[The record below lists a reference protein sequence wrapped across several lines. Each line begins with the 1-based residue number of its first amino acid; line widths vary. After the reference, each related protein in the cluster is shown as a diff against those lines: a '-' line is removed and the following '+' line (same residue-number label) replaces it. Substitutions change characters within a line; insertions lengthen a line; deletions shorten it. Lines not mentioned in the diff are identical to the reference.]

1 VTESDTSLPPPARS
15 GTERLTVAQAV
26 VRFLARQYT
35 ERDGQRQ
42 RLFAGCLGIF
52 GHGNV
57 AGLGQ
62 ALLQAELEDADR
74 PERQLPYVL
83 GRNEQAMVHTA
94 AAYAR
99 ARDRLQTW
107 AVSTSVG
114 PGATNMVTGA
124 ALATIN
130 RLPVL
135 LLPADTFAT
144 RASAPVLQELERP
157 DSGDVTVND
166 CLRPVSRYFDR
177 VWRPEQ
183 LPGALL
189 GAMRVLTD
197 PGETGAVTIALPQ
210 DVQAEA
216 FDWPVELFAER
227 TWHVPRPVPERAA
240 LARAADVIRSART
253 PLLVAGGGVV
263 YSGATEALDAF
274 ARATGIP
281 VGQTQAGKGALPF
294 DHPQSV
300 GAIGSTGTTAANAL
314 AREADV
320 VIGIGT
326 RYQDFTT
333 ASRTAF
339 GNPDVR
345 FVNVNVASLD
355 AAKESGVSLVADAR
369 EALDALTGALA
380 GWSVDDAYRTR
391 TAELAA
397 AWEATVEAAYHPPVP
412 GAGAGGRLSQNEV
425 IGLVNEVSGPR
436 DVVVCAAG
444 SMPGDLHKMW
454 RTRDPKGYHVEYG
467 YSCMGYEVAGGIGV
481 AMAAPDRDVFVM
493 VGDGSWLMMATE
505 LVTAVQ
511 EGIKVVVVLV
521 QNHGFASIGALS
533 EQLGSQRFGTRYRY
547 RGAAG
552 RLDGDVLPVDLA
564 ANAASLGVDVLVA
577 QDGPSLEAALRKA
590 KAGDRTTVVHV
601 ETDPLIDAPASES
614 WWDVPVSEVS
624 AVESTRA
631 ARAVYDRW
639 KTSQHP
645 YLTPS
650 QRGSAAPA

>member
-1 VTESDTSLPPPARS
+1 VSLPFPPPAS
-15 GTERLTVAQAV
+15 PDTVRLTVAQAV
-26 VRFLARQYT
+26 VRFLGRQYS

-42 RLFAGCLGIF
+42 KLFAGCLGIF

-57 AGLGQ
+57 AGIGQ
-62 ALLQAELEDADR
+62 ALLQAELEDAGSPD
-74 PERQLPYVL
+74 PQLPYVL

-94 AAYAR
+94 VAYAR
-99 ARDRLQTW
+99 AKDRLQTW
-107 AVSTSVG
+107 AVSSSVG

-144 RASAPVLQELERP
+144 RAAGSLLQELERP

-166 CLRPVSRYFDR
+166 VFRPVSRYFDR
-177 VWRPEQ
+177 IWRPEQ

-189 GAMRVLTD
+189 AAMRVLTD
-197 PGETGAVTIALPQ
+197 PTETGAVTLCFPQ

-216 FDWPVELFAER
+216 HDWPVELFAER
-227 TWHVPRPVPERAA
+227 TWHVARPLPEPAA
-240 LARAADVIRSART
+240 LARAVEVIRSARR
-253 PLLVAGGGVV
+253 PLLVAGGGVI
-263 YSGATEALDAF
+263 YSGATAALEAF
-274 ARATGIP
+274 AATTGIP
-281 VGQTQAGKGALPF
+281 VAQTQAGKGSLSY

-300 GAIGSTGTTAANAL
+300 GALGSTGTTAANAL

-320 VIGIGT
+320 VIGVGT

-339 GNPDVR
+339 SHPGVR
-345 FVNVNVASLD
+345 FVNVNVAGMD
-355 AAKESGVSLVADAR
+355 AAKHAGVSVQADAR
-369 EALDALTGALA
+369 EALTALTAELA
-380 GWSVDDAYRTR
+380 GWSVDDAYRAR

-397 AWEATVEAAYHPPVP
+397 AWEATVEAAYHPAVP
-412 GAGAGGRLSQNEV
+412 SAGAGGRLTQNEV
-425 IGLVNEVSGPR
+425 IGAVNDVSAPR

-493 VGDGSWLMMATE
+493 VGDGSYLMMATE

-511 EGIKVVVVLV
+511 EGVKVIVVLV

-533 EQLGSQRFGTRYRY
+533 EQLGSQRFGTRYRH
-547 RGAAG
+547 RAANG
-552 RLDGDVLPVDLA
+552 RLEGAVLPVDLA
-564 ANAASLGVDVLVA
+564 ANAASLGADVLIA

-590 KAGDRTTVVHV
+590 KASDRTTVVHV
-601 ETDPLIDAPASES
+601 ETDPLVDAPSSDS

-624 AVESTRA
+624 GLESTRS
-631 ARAVYDRW
+631 ARSEYERW
-639 KTSQHP
+639 KTVQQP
-645 YLTPS
+645 YLHPS
-650 QRGSAAPA
+650 ERDSAPQS